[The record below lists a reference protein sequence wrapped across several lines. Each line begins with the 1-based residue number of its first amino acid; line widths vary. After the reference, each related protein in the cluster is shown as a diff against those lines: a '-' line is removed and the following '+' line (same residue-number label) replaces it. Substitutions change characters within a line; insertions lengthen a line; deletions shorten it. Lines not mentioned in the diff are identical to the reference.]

1 MENLFDLA
9 DKALANILEVDVQKF
24 IDTIDEFNDTDMEF
38 IIHTL
43 LDSESSDEQ
52 KTKAKEL
59 FKTKL

>member
-1 MENLFDLA
+1 MESLFDLV
-9 DKALANILEVDVQKF
+9 DKALAEILEVDVQKF
-24 IDTIDEFNDTDMEF
+24 IDTIDEFNDEDMEF

-43 LDSESSDEQ
+43 MDSESTDEE

>member
-1 MENLFDLA
+1 MESLFDLV
-9 DKALANILEVDVQKF
+9 DKALAEILEVDVQKF
-24 IDTIDEFNDTDMEF
+24 IDTIDEFNDKDMEF

-43 LDSESSDEQ
+43 MDSESTDEE

>member
-1 MENLFDLA
+1 MENLFDLV

>member
-1 MENLFDLA
+1 MESLFDLV
-9 DKALANILEVDVQKF
+9 DKALAEILEVDVQKF
-24 IDTIDEFNDTDMEF
+24 IDTIDEFNDEDMEF

-43 LDSESSDEQ
+43 MDSQSTDEE